1 MKDWYTIILNL
12 WLLEKPSKLLQ
23 ELTDQIFEALTLI
36 LQSDN
41 LIFKDYL
48 FTIKDLMKLVIYKQK
63 SELPDFLQ
71 NQIYEAD
78 LQLSLEKKRVPFFE
92 IYEKLMF
99 EFSNSIK
106 DLRRT
111 KKNNFEEIQRL
122 EERIRHQ
129 DVQYKQLFDDFS
141 KVNGSAST
149 NFDENIKQMIEQNA
163 EMIQSSNIYRF
174 RIEEVEED
182 LRKIENKFAKKKA
195 AYEDI
200 KAQFIQLQKDNF
212 TLKTNFDKLQYESD
226 IKEQHYSQSFENYNN
241 SLFLLKTSQEK
252 IISMKDQIYRLE
264 EENRKLTIRGSVTFT
279 ELTPRHTRIKDLFLE
294 HKIKEPNVQKI
305 NREKVKLHTYVST
318 VQYID
323 KLFQD
328 IVTKKSKIKE
338 LKKQV
343 QDLKNQENR
352 LNIINN
358 QMISFSSMG
367 QGSSRD
373 IRKNSVRKQRYQ
385 KIQSQNSNVVNVTE
399 SSASNDQEIKIQ
411 IPLEQHKLALNLTPN
426 INLEDQ
432 SRKHHSYIDL
442 FESIKQDN
450 KQNQKEIK
458 LEGRDVKN
466 EISQV

>member
-1 MKDWYTIILNL
+1 MRDPIEMGNQQNNECQNVQEKIEKQNHNER
-12 WLLEKPSKLLQ
+12 LLYNYIKPLAS
-23 ELTDQIFEALTLI
+23 
-36 LQSDN
+36 SDN

-78 LQLSLEKKRVPFFE
+78 LQLSLEQKRVPFFE

-111 KKNNFEEIQRL
+111 KKNNLEEIQRL

-305 NREKVKLHTYVST
+305 NREKWKAAHLCFYSLVYRQALLRYS
-318 VQYID
+318 
-323 KLFQD
+323 LL
-328 IVTKKSKIKE
+328 KKSKIKE

-358 QMISFSSMG
+358 QMISFSSVG

-385 KIQSQNSNVVNVTE
+385 KTQSQTQTCLKFDS
-399 SSASNDQEIKIQ
+399 KYK
-411 IPLEQHKLALNLTPN
+411 P
-426 INLEDQ
+426 
-432 SRKHHSYIDL
+432 
-442 FESIKQDN
+442 
-450 KQNQKEIK
+450 
-458 LEGRDVKN
+458 
-466 EISQV
+466 